1 MARILVVDDAAFM
14 RVRACKVLVDN
25 GHEVEQ
31 AENGVEAIRQIRRD
45 LPDTEVV
52 VLSVHDS
59 EPYVVQA
66 LRAGAAGY
74 VLKRN
79 AATEL
84 AAAIRAAHDG
94 QAYLHP
100 SIARRVID
108 DYLSRIHAS
117 EDAAAEPHERLTPRE
132 TEILAEM
139 GKFNDELV
147 KAGASE
153 AAIVQVPDSFPTK
166 WDLADEPPAG
176 RARGQTYRAGRRE
189 EPEVAHGERIER
201 HSVVRDGEV
210 ARVGEPRVHAL
221 RLELSTKLVVRGSTG
236 PPRSCWRRP
245 TAASRP
251 TTTPA

>member
-1 MARILVVDDAAFM
+1 MIRVLLADDHTIVREGVRLCLEAMGDIEVVAEAEDGQMAVQLANQLRPDVAVVDLTM
-14 RVRACKVLVDN
+14 PRL
-25 GHEVEQ
+25 
-31 AENGVEAIRQIRRD
+31 NGVEAIRQIRRD

-84 AAAIRAAHDG
+84 AAAIRAAHAG

-117 EDAAAEPHERLTPRE
+117 DGGVGEPHERLTPRE
-132 TEILAEM
+132 REVLQLAAEGHTTRAIAGLLCLSTKTVEHHRASVM
-139 GKFNDELV
+139 TKLGLHGQTELV
-147 KAGASE
+147 KY
-153 AAIVQVPDSFPTK
+153 AI
-166 WDLADEPPAG
+166 
-176 RARGQTYRAGRRE
+176 RAG
-189 EPEVAHGERIER
+189 
-201 HSVVRDGEV
+201 
-210 ARVGEPRVHAL
+210 
-221 RLELSTKLVVRGSTG
+221 LVES
-236 PPRSCWRRP
+236 
-245 TAASRP
+245 A
-251 TTTPA
+251 

>member
-1 MARILVVDDAAFM
+1 VIRVLLADDHTIVREGVRLCLEAMGDIEVVAEAEDGQMAVLLANQLRPDVAVVDLTM
-14 RVRACKVLVDN
+14 PRL
-25 GHEVEQ
+25 
-31 AENGVEAIRQIRRD
+31 NGVEAIRQIKRD
-45 LPDTEVV
+45 LPETEVV

-117 EDAAAEPHERLTPRE
+117 EDAASEPHERLTPRE
-132 TEILAEM
+132 REVLQLAAEGHTTRAIAGLLCLSTKTVEHHRASLM
-139 GKFNDELV
+139 TKLGLRGQTELV
-147 KAGASE
+147 KY
-153 AAIVQVPDSFPTK
+153 AI
-166 WDLADEPPAG
+166 
-176 RARGQTYRAGRRE
+176 RAG
-189 EPEVAHGERIER
+189 
-201 HSVVRDGEV
+201 
-210 ARVGEPRVHAL
+210 
-221 RLELSTKLVVRGSTG
+221 LVES
-236 PPRSCWRRP
+236 
-245 TAASRP
+245 A
-251 TTTPA
+251 

>member
-1 MARILVVDDAAFM
+1 MIRVLLADDHTIVREGVRLCLEAMGDIEVVAEAEDGQMAVLLANQLRPDVAVVDLTM
-14 RVRACKVLVDN
+14 PRL
-25 GHEVEQ
+25 
-31 AENGVEAIRQIRRD
+31 NGVEAIRQIRRD

-74 VLKRN
+74 GLKRN

-117 EDAAAEPHERLTPRE
+117 EDAISEPHERLTPRE
-132 TEILAEM
+132 REVLQLAAEGHTTRAIAGLLCLSTKTVEHHRASLM
-139 GKFNDELV
+139 TKLGLRGQTELV
-147 KAGASE
+147 KY
-153 AAIVQVPDSFPTK
+153 AI
-166 WDLADEPPAG
+166 
-176 RARGQTYRAGRRE
+176 RAG
-189 EPEVAHGERIER
+189 
-201 HSVVRDGEV
+201 
-210 ARVGEPRVHAL
+210 
-221 RLELSTKLVVRGSTG
+221 LVES
-236 PPRSCWRRP
+236 
-245 TAASRP
+245 A
-251 TTTPA
+251 

>member
-1 MARILVVDDAAFM
+1 MIRVLLADDHTIVREGVRLCLEAMGDIEVVAEAEDGQMAVQLANQLRPDVAVVDLTM
-14 RVRACKVLVDN
+14 PRL
-25 GHEVEQ
+25 
-31 AENGVEAIRQIRRD
+31 NGVEAIRQIKRD
-45 LPDTEVV
+45 LPETEVV

-117 EDAAAEPHERLTPRE
+117 EDAASEPHERLTPRE
-132 TEILAEM
+132 REVLQLAAEGHTTRAIAGLLCLSTKTVEHHRASLM
-139 GKFNDELV
+139 TKLGLRGQTELV
-147 KAGASE
+147 KY
-153 AAIVQVPDSFPTK
+153 AI
-166 WDLADEPPAG
+166 
-176 RARGQTYRAGRRE
+176 RAG
-189 EPEVAHGERIER
+189 
-201 HSVVRDGEV
+201 
-210 ARVGEPRVHAL
+210 
-221 RLELSTKLVVRGSTG
+221 LVES
-236 PPRSCWRRP
+236 
-245 TAASRP
+245 A
-251 TTTPA
+251 

>member
-1 MARILVVDDAAFM
+1 MIRVLLADDHTIVREGVRLCLEAMGDIEVVAEAEDGQMAVQMANQLRPDVAVVDLTM
-14 RVRACKVLVDN
+14 PRL
-25 GHEVEQ
+25 
-31 AENGVEAIRQIRRD
+31 NGVEAIRQIRRD
-45 LPDTEVV
+45 LPETEVV

-117 EDAAAEPHERLTPRE
+117 EDAASEPHERLTPRE
-132 TEILAEM
+132 REVLQLAAEGHTTRAIAGLLCLSTKTVEHHRASLM
-139 GKFNDELV
+139 TKLGLRGQTELV
-147 KAGASE
+147 KY
-153 AAIVQVPDSFPTK
+153 AI
-166 WDLADEPPAG
+166 
-176 RARGQTYRAGRRE
+176 RAG
-189 EPEVAHGERIER
+189 
-201 HSVVRDGEV
+201 
-210 ARVGEPRVHAL
+210 
-221 RLELSTKLVVRGSTG
+221 LVES
-236 PPRSCWRRP
+236 
-245 TAASRP
+245 A
-251 TTTPA
+251 

>member
-1 MARILVVDDAAFM
+1 VIRVLLADDHTIVRQGVRLCLEAMGDIEVVAEAEDGLTAVQLANQLRPDVAVVDLTM
-14 RVRACKVLVDN
+14 PRL
-25 GHEVEQ
+25 
-31 AENGVEAIRQIRRD
+31 NGVEAIRLIKRD

-117 EDAAAEPHERLTPRE
+117 EDAVTEPHERLTPRE
-132 TEILAEM
+132 REVLQLAAEGHTTRAIAGLLCLSTKTVEHHRASLM
-139 GKFNDELV
+139 TKLGLHGQTELV
-147 KAGASE
+147 KY
-153 AAIVQVPDSFPTK
+153 AI
-166 WDLADEPPAG
+166 
-176 RARGQTYRAGRRE
+176 RAG
-189 EPEVAHGERIER
+189 
-201 HSVVRDGEV
+201 
-210 ARVGEPRVHAL
+210 
-221 RLELSTKLVVRGSTG
+221 LVES
-236 PPRSCWRRP
+236 
-245 TAASRP
+245 A
-251 TTTPA
+251 

>member
-1 MARILVVDDAAFM
+1 MIRVLLADDHTIVREGVRLCLEAMGDIEVVAEAEDGQIAVQLANQLRPDVAVVDLTM
-14 RVRACKVLVDN
+14 PRL
-25 GHEVEQ
+25 
-31 AENGVEAIRQIRRD
+31 NGVEAIRQIRRD
-45 LPDTEVV
+45 LPETEVV

-117 EDAAAEPHERLTPRE
+117 EDAATEPHERLTPRE
-132 TEILAEM
+132 REVLQLAAEGHTTRAIAGLLCLSTKTVEHHRASLM
-139 GKFNDELV
+139 TKLGLRGQTELV
-147 KAGASE
+147 KY
-153 AAIVQVPDSFPTK
+153 AI
-166 WDLADEPPAG
+166 
-176 RARGQTYRAGRRE
+176 RAG
-189 EPEVAHGERIER
+189 
-201 HSVVRDGEV
+201 
-210 ARVGEPRVHAL
+210 
-221 RLELSTKLVVRGSTG
+221 LVS
-236 PPRSCWRRP
+236 
-245 TAASRP
+245 
-251 TTTPA
+251 